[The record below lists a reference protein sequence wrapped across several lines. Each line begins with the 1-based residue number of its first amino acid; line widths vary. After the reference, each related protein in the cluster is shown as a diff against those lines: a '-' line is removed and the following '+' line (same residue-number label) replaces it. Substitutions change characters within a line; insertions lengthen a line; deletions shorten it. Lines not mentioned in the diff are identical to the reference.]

1 MNDSIYNNKENYKIC
16 WLNLIVIKSSRFLN
30 LSVALVTRQPT
41 SFHLLGNWYYP
52 TKKRDKEVNQTLNLI
67 K

>member
-1 MNDSIYNNKENYKIC
+1 MNDSIYNNKENDKIC

-52 TKKRDKEVNQTLNLI
+52 TKKKR
-67 K
+67 

>member
-1 MNDSIYNNKENYKIC
+1 MNDSIYNNKENDRIC
-16 WLNLIVIKSSRFLN
+16 WLNFIVIKSSRFLN

-52 TKKRDKEVNQTLNLI
+52 TKKTR
-67 K
+67 